1 MAIRKKEV
9 ALGVR
14 VVLNDNWETKCLG
27 DQYLQDEKV
36 LYISD
41 GKVYNDQKG
50 DYVHIGGGSHTNGGY
65 AYLDQLDLE
74 FDYNQPIPQKEAFKE
89 GSPMWK
95 GMQDQS

>member
-14 VVLNDNWETKCLG
+14 VVLNDKWETKCLG
-27 DQYLQDEKV
+27 DEFLQDEKV

-41 GKVYNDQKG
+41 GHVYNDQRG
-50 DYVHIGGGSHTNGGY
+50 EYVRIGGGSHTNGGY

-74 FDYNQPIPQKEAFKE
+74 FDYNQPIPLVEAFKE
-89 GSPMWK
+89 GSPMAK
-95 GMQDQS
+95 AQEDQ